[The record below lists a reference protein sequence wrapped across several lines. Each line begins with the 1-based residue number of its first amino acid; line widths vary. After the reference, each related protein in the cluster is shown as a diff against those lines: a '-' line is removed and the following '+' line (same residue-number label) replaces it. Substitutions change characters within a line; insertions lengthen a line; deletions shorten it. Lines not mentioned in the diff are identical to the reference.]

1 MTEALKL
8 PIGTK
13 ALILSKMY
21 YGVLNKNLEH
31 LDIDKY
37 FAVLYFLKFN
47 NGCKQQFLCN
57 NMAIDKT
64 AMVKIIDYLIKSGIV
79 DRNVN
84 PMDRREHFIV
94 LTKKGLRYTEDVEQA
109 FNSLDEKMFT
119 GITKEEKQIFGN
131 VLNQMMLNVVE
142 LPAIDFIFNVKKTVR
157 KKKALVAA

>member
-21 YGVLNKNLEH
+21 YGVLNKKLEN

-37 FAVLYFLKFN
+37 FALLYFLKFN

-57 NMAIDKT
+57 NLAIDKT

-84 PMDRREHFIV
+84 PQDRREHFIV
-94 LTKKGLRYTEDVEQA
+94 LTKKGVRYAEEAEQA
-109 FNSLDEKMFT
+109 FNSLDEKMFN
-119 GITKEEKQIFGN
+119 GVNKEEKQIFES
-131 VLNQMMLNVVE
+131 VLNKMMLNVVE
-142 LPAIDFIFNVKKTVR
+142 LPAIDFIFNVKKTAR
-157 KKKALVAA
+157 KKKKQVTA

>member
-21 YGVLNKNLEH
+21 YGVLNKKLEN

-37 FAVLYFLKFN
+37 FALLYFLKFN

-57 NMAIDKT
+57 NLAIDKT

-84 PMDRREHFIV
+84 PQDRREHFIV
-94 LTKKGLRYTEDVEQA
+94 LTKKGMRYAEEAEQA
-109 FNSLDEKMFT
+109 FNSLDEKMFN
-119 GITKEEKQIFGN
+119 GVNKEEKQIFES
-131 VLNQMMLNVVE
+131 VLNKMMLNVVE
-142 LPAIDFIFNVKKTVR
+142 LPAIDFIFNVKKTAR
-157 KKKALVAA
+157 KKKKLVAA